1 MWVGDILPGKSVHVG
16 KNEGI
21 TGTSYEGKSKSTT
34 CDVLKRSQE
43 KARSEGTLW
52 RCESQSRGSHMWG
65 MAHFHS
71 PIACDFLNRSQQ
83 RSRPKEHFD
92 VNSNPWDHKW
102 GEGFLP
108 SRPPSAGV
116 IFFDVSSSKF
126 LKSSAWALSRSAEN
140 DHVIPGKTNS
150 RLPSKT
156 GICHGSRIDPLRA
169 SLHYHHS
176 TISESTEEVHL
187 ACPGHCPA
195 NGTIFPV
202 KSPISFRW

>member
-1 MWVGDILPGKSVHVG
+1 MKGNQNPLPVTFSKGVKRKLGLKEHCDAVNLNPGDL
-16 KNEGI
+16 
-21 TGTSYEGKSKSTT
+21 T
-34 CDVLKRSQE
+34 C
-43 KARSEGTLW
+43 G
-52 RCESQSRGSHMWG
+52 G
-65 MAHFHS
+65 MAYFHS

-92 VNSNPWDHKW
+92 VNSNPWGHKW

-195 NGTIFPV
+195 NGTIFPI